1 MRGRRLAFDYGD
13 ARIGVAVC
21 DPDGILSSPLP
32 YIENRK
38 SSVMKEISAIIAEYD
53 PIEIFLGLPL
63 HLSGSSSA
71 TIEKIEVFAQ
81 QLKDEFSVRIIFVDE
96 RLSTV
101 GAQKQLKEAGVSM
114 KDSKSLIDSMAAV
127 SILEQGLLI
136 QSHVKDS
143 DAPAE

>member
-38 SSVMKEISAIIAEYD
+38 SSVMKEISAIITEYE
-53 PIEIFLGLPL
+53 PIEVFLGWPL

-81 QLKDEFSVRIIFVDE
+81 QLRDEFSVRIIFVDE

-101 GAQKQLKEAGVSM
+101 GAQRQLKDAGVSM

-136 QSHVKDS
+136 QSHAKDS

>member
-101 GAQKQLKEAGVSM
+101 GAQYQFWNKVY
-114 KDSKSLIDSMAAV
+114 
-127 SILEQGLLI
+127 
-136 QSHVKDS
+136 
-143 DAPAE
+143 